1 MTKKGQDMM
10 ENLATILEGMLAIYK
25 QLIILGQGKRDA
37 LQANNLQKL
46 KQLVAEEERLA
57 IQIEGYEHKR
67 MEMTQALPDVKSIEQ
82 PLVKLYSELRKVCH
96 EVAALNQANNWV
108 VTQLMNYLNYHFDN
122 QRQVVASGSYDY
134 VGSEGPATRGRS
146 LVDKII

>member
-37 LQANNLQKL
+37 LQTGNLQQL

-57 IQIEGYEHKR
+57 IQINDYEHKR
-67 MEMTQALPDVKSIEQ
+67 VEMTQDLPDVNPLEQ
-82 PLVKLYSELRKVCH
+82 PLVKLYSELRRVCH
-96 EVAALNQANNWV
+96 EVAALNKENNWV
-108 VTQLMNYLNYHFDN
+108 VTQFMNYLNYHFDN
-122 QRQVVASGSYDY
+122 QRQVVATGSYDY
-134 VGSEGPATRGRS
+134 GGSEGQAVIGRS